1 MTFTDK
7 LNELQP
13 SLDQESLLHRMIKH
27 IRRSLDLQ
35 EILTTTASQVRL
47 FLDVDRVKIYRF
59 DADDSGEVIAES
71 IHEHRLPS
79 LLGQCF
85 PADDIPQ
92 EARDMFLLAQQR
104 SIVDVVNQK
113 IGLSPLQ
120 SKETGKRLQTNIYYR
135 QVDPCHLL
143 YLNAMGVQSSL
154 IVPILDSDPQEQ
166 SAKPKLWGLL
176 VCHHSEPRKI
186 LKRELKVLQQVTDQ
200 VGSAIAQSNLL
211 TAARTKQEQEA
222 TINRVTTLLHKLPT
236 IQLQAALKEVITA
249 FAGIGGRLYIEQSR
263 ELYTWGDQPT
273 LPYELDNSIIEQHP
287 IWQKWMA
294 ECKQGNIWT
303 TADLYKEPHLRVLA
317 LAFRSTQIR
326 GLMVIPL
333 HYREKFIGVLSIFR
347 SEFKTEILW
356 AGRCDQNRRQLLP
369 QLSFELWR
377 EQRKGQAAEW
387 KPEEILLAQALYEH
401 FSMAIQ
407 QQQMYKQV
415 QSLNANLELRVQEQT
430 AELEKS
436 LLLTKLLKQVTEHIR
451 RTLDLQTTLQTIVR
465 EVRPLLNSDR
475 VLIFQLKNK
484 SVIVEEINGNWQSV
498 LGVNAPPECFPD
510 EYTRLYC
517 QGRIRAID
525 NVSTAS
531 LTDCHREFLQS
542 LQVQANLI
550 VPISMGV
557 ELWGLLIAHE
567 CKAPRNW
574 QDAEIDLL
582 QQLGDQAAIA
592 IQQAQL
598 YEQTCDAETEAR
610 NQATQ
615 LEHTLHQLQE
625 TQTKLIQTEKMSG
638 LGQLVAGVAHEINNP
653 VNFIYGNL
661 CHASDYSEQLLE
673 ILRLYQRHYPYP
685 HNEIHTAIEAIDF
698 EFLIEDLP
706 KIITSMQVGTD
717 RIRSIV
723 LSLRNF
729 SRLDEAEN
737 KRVDLHE
744 GIDNTLLILQHRLK
758 ANAGFPRIE
767 VIKNYGNIP
776 QVECYAGQ
784 MNQVF
789 MNILSNAIDA
799 LVMETE
805 DWRLGTGDKGDKEN
819 NPSPILR
826 QSSVQVPNDASYF
839 NSGNLPK
846 FGADS
851 AASTLPEAVPTS
863 LRASEA
869 SVTTLGKALAPQCS
883 MPTIHIST
891 KISADNSRLLIS
903 ISDNGPGMT
912 QEVKKRIFDPFY
924 TTKPVGKGTGLGLA
938 ISYQIIVEKH
948 GGIMECISE
957 PGKGTEF
964 WIEIPIKA
972 PATIS
977 SNMED

>member
-1 MTFTDK
+1 MTFTNK
-7 LNELQP
+7 PNGLQQ
-13 SLDQESLLHRMIKH
+13 SLDQESLLHRMIKQ

-35 EILTTTASQVRL
+35 EILTTTVSQVRL
-47 FLDVDRVKIYRF
+47 FLGADRVKIYRF
-59 DADDSGEVIAES
+59 DTDGTGEVIAES
-71 IHEHRLPS
+71 IHEQRLPS
-79 LLGQCF
+79 LLGQRF
-85 PADDIPQ
+85 PSDDIPQ
-92 EARDMFLLAQQR
+92 EAREMFLLAQQR
-104 SIVDVVNQK
+104 SIVDVANGK

-135 QVDPCHLL
+135 QVDPCHIQ
-143 YLNAMGVQSSL
+143 YLKAMGVQSSL
-154 IVPILDSDPQEQ
+154 VVPILDCDPQEQ

-176 VCHHSEPRKI
+176 VSHQSEPRNI
-186 LKRELKVLQQVTDQ
+186 LKRELKVLQQVADQ
-200 VGSAIAQSNLL
+200 VAIAIAQSNLL
-211 TAARTKQEQEA
+211 TAARAKQEREA

-236 IQLQAALKEVITA
+236 IQLQGALEEVITA
-249 FAGIGGRLYIEQSR
+249 FNGVGGRLYIEQSL

-287 IWQKWMA
+287 MWQNWMA
-294 ECKQGNIWT
+294 ECKEGNIW
-303 TADLYKEPHLRVLA
+303 AISDLYKEPRLRVLA

-326 GLMVIPL
+326 GVMVIPL

-347 SEFKTEILW
+347 SEFETEILW
-356 AGRCDQNRRQLLP
+356 AGRCEQNRRQLLP
-369 QLSFELWR
+369 QLSFEVWR
-377 EQRKGQAAEW
+377 EQKKGQAPEW
-387 KPEEILLAQALYEH
+387 KPEDISLGQALYDH

-415 QSLNANLELRVQEQT
+415 QALNSNLELRVQEQT
-430 AELEKS
+430 YELEKS
-436 LLLTKLLKQVTEHIR
+436 LLFTKLLKQVTEHIR
-451 RTLDLQTTLQTIVR
+451 RTLDLQTTLQSIVR

-475 VLIFQLKNK
+475 VLIFHLKSK

-510 EYTRLYC
+510 EYTHLYY
-517 QGRIRAID
+517 QGRVRAIN
-525 NVSTAS
+525 NVSATS
-531 LTDCHREFLQS
+531 LSECHREFLQS

-550 VPISMGV
+550 VPINIGM

-567 CKAPRNW
+567 CEAPRDW

-610 NQATQ
+610 NQAAQ
-615 LEHTLHQLQE
+615 LEHTLHELQE
-625 TQTKLIQTEKMSG
+625 TQTRLIHTEKMSG

-661 CHASDYSEQLLE
+661 CHASDYTEQLLE
-673 ILRLYQRHYPYP
+673 ILRLYQLHYPHP
-685 HNEIHTAIEAIDF
+685 HSEISAAIEAIDF
-698 EFLIEDLP
+698 EFLVEDLP
-706 KIITSMQVGTD
+706 KIMTSMQVGTE

-729 SRLDEAEN
+729 SRLDESDN
-737 KRVDLHE
+737 KRVDIHE

-758 ANAGFPRIE
+758 ANSEFPGIE
-767 VIKNYGNIP
+767 VIKDYGNIP
-776 QVECYAGQ
+776 RVECYAGQ

-799 LVMETE
+799 LVMGNGNWEM
-805 DWRLGTGDKGDKEN
+805 GTGDKEN
-819 NPSPILR
+819 NPGPM
-826 QSSVQVPNDASYF
+826 PN
-839 NSGNLPK
+839 
-846 FGADS
+846 
-851 AASTLPEAVPTS
+851 
-863 LRASEA
+863 
-869 SVTTLGKALAPQCS
+869 
-883 MPTIHIST
+883 IHIST
-891 KISADNSRLLIS
+891 KISTDNSRLLIRF
-903 ISDNGPGMT
+903 SDNGPGMT
-912 QEVKKRIFDPFY
+912 EEVKKRIFDPFY

-964 WIEIPIKA
+964 WIEIPVKP
-972 PATIS
+972 PAKINS
-977 SNMED
+977 QPNVEEQGEEPHV

>member
-7 LNELQP
+7 PNELQQ
-13 SLDQESLLHRMIKH
+13 SLDQETLLHRMIKQ

-35 EILTTTASQVRL
+35 EILTTTVNQVRL
-47 FLDVDRVKIYRF
+47 FLGADRVKVYRF
-59 DADDSGEVIAES
+59 DADGSGEVIAES
-71 IHEHRLPS
+71 IHQQTLPS
-79 LLGQCF
+79 LLGLRF
-85 PADDIPQ
+85 PVHDIPQ
-92 EARDMFLLAQQR
+92 EAREMFLLAQQR
-104 SIVDVVNQK
+104 SIVDVANGK

-135 QVDPCHLL
+135 QVDPCHIQ
-143 YLNAMGVQSSL
+143 YLKAMGVQSSL
-154 IVPILDSDPQEQ
+154 VLPILHSDLQEQ

-176 VCHHSEPRKI
+176 VAHHTKPRKI
-186 LKRELKVLQQVTDQ
+186 LKRELKLLQQVADQ
-200 VGSAIAQSNLL
+200 VAIAIAQSNLL
-211 TAARTKQEQEA
+211 TTAGIKQEREA

-236 IQLQAALKEVITA
+236 IQLQGAVEEVISA
-249 FAGIGGRLYIEQSR
+249 LNGVGGRLYIEQSR
-263 ELYTWGDQPT
+263 ELYTWGEQPT
-273 LPYELDNSIIEQHP
+273 LPYELDNNIIEQHP
-287 IWQKWMA
+287 MWQNWMA
-294 ECKQGNIWT
+294 ECKQGNIWA

-347 SEFKTEILW
+347 SEFETEILW
-356 AGRCDQNRRQLLP
+356 AGRCEQNRRQLLP
-369 QLSFELWR
+369 QLSFEVWQ
-377 EQRKGQAAEW
+377 EQKKGQAPEW
-387 KPEEILLAQALYEH
+387 KPEDILLAQALYEH

-415 QSLNANLELRVQEQT
+415 QTLNANLELRVQEQT

-436 LLLTKLLKQVTEHIR
+436 LLFTKILKQVTEQIR
-451 RTLDLQTTLQTIVR
+451 RTLELQTTLQTIVR

-475 VLIFQLKNK
+475 VLIFQLKSK

-498 LGVNAPPECFPD
+498 LGVNAPEECFPD
-510 EYTRLYC
+510 EHTRLYC
-517 QGRIRAID
+517 QGRVRAIN

-531 LTDCHREFLQS
+531 LSDCHREYLQS

-550 VPISMGV
+550 VPINIGM

-567 CKAPRNW
+567 CEAPRNW
-574 QDAEIDLL
+574 QNAEIDLL

-598 YEQTCDAETEAR
+598 YEQTCDAEIEAR
-610 NQATQ
+610 NQAAQ

-625 TQTKLIQTEKMSG
+625 TQTRLIHTEKMSG

-661 CHASDYSEQLLE
+661 CHASDYTEQLLE
-673 ILRLYQRHYPYP
+673 ILRLYQLHYPHP
-685 HNEIHTAIEAIDF
+685 HSEIKAAIEAVDF
-698 EFLIEDLP
+698 EFLVEDLP
-706 KIITSMQVGTD
+706 KIMTSMQVGTD

-758 ANAGFPRIE
+758 GNAEFPRIE
-767 VIKNYGNIP
+767 VIKDYGNIP
-776 QVECYAGQ
+776 EVECYAGQ

-789 MNILSNAIDA
+789 MNIFSNAIDA
-799 LVMETE
+799 LLMQAEGWE
-805 DWRLGTGDKGDKEN
+805 MGTGDKRDKKN
-819 NPSPILR
+819 NAGLI
-826 QSSVQVPNDASYF
+826 
-839 NSGNLPK
+839 
-846 FGADS
+846 
-851 AASTLPEAVPTS
+851 
-863 LRASEA
+863 
-869 SVTTLGKALAPQCS
+869 
-883 MPTIHIST
+883 PTIHIST
-891 KISADNSRLLIS
+891 KASADNSYLLIR
-903 ISDNGPGMT
+903 ISDNGPGMPE
-912 QEVKKRIFDPFY
+912 EVKKRIFDPFY

-948 GGIMECISE
+948 SGIMECISE

-964 WIEIPIKA
+964 WIEIPIKS
-972 PATIS
+972 PEKIV
-977 SNMED
+977 N

>member
-7 LNELQP
+7 SNELQQ
-13 SLDQESLLHRMIKH
+13 SLDQESLLHRMTKQ
-27 IRRSLDLQ
+27 IRRSLNLQ
-35 EILTTTASQVRL
+35 EILTTTVSEVRL
-47 FLDVDRVKIYRF
+47 FLGADRVKVYRF
-59 DADDSGEVIAES
+59 DIDGSGEVIAES
-71 IHEHRLPS
+71 IYEQGLPS
-79 LLGQCF
+79 LLGLRF
-85 PADDIPQ
+85 PVHDIP
-92 EARDMFLLAQQR
+92 EAAREMFLLAGQR
-104 SIVDVVNQK
+104 SIVDVANEK

-120 SKETGKRLQTNIYYR
+120 SKETGKHLQTNIYYR
-135 QVDPCHLL
+135 QVDPCHIQ
-143 YLNAMGVQSSL
+143 YLKAMGVQSSL
-154 IVPILDSDPQEQ
+154 VVPILHCDLQEE
-166 SAKPKLWGLL
+166 SAKPQLWGLL
-176 VCHHSEPRKI
+176 VSHHSQPRKI
-186 LKRELKVLQQVTDQ
+186 LKRELKVLQQVADQ
-200 VGSAIAQSNLL
+200 VAIAIAQSNLL
-211 TAARTKQEQEA
+211 TEAHAKQEREA

-236 IQLQAALKEVITA
+236 IQLQGALEEVITA
-249 FAGIGGRLYIEQSR
+249 FNGVGGRLYIEESR

-287 IWQKWMA
+287 MWQKWMA
-294 ECKQGNIWT
+294 EFQQGNIWA
-303 TADLYKEPHLRVLA
+303 TADLYKEPRLRVLA

-347 SEFKTEILW
+347 SEFETEILW
-356 AGRCDQNRRQLLP
+356 AGRCEQNRRQLLP
-369 QLSFELWR
+369 QLSFEVWR
-377 EQRKGQAAEW
+377 EQKKGQAPRWE
-387 KPEEILLAQALYEH
+387 PEDVLLAQALYDH

-415 QSLNANLELRVQEQT
+415 QALNTNLELRVQEQT

-436 LLLTKLLKQVTEHIR
+436 LLLTKLLKQVTEQIR
-451 RTLDLQTTLQTIVR
+451 RTLELQTTLQTIVR

-475 VLIFQLKNK
+475 VLIFQLKYK

-510 EYTRLYC
+510 EYTHLYY
-517 QGRIRAID
+517 QGRVRAIN

-531 LTDCHREFLQS
+531 LSDCHREFLQS

-550 VPISMGV
+550 VPINMGI

-567 CKAPRNW
+567 CNAPRNW

-598 YEQTCDAETEAR
+598 YEQTADAEIEAR
-610 NQATQ
+610 NQAAQ
-615 LEHTLHQLQE
+615 LEHTLHELQE
-625 TQTKLIQTEKMSG
+625 TQTRLIHTEKMSG
-638 LGQLVAGVAHEINNP
+638 LGQLVAGIAHEINNP

-661 CHASDYSEQLLE
+661 CHASDYTEQLLE
-673 ILRLYQRHYPYP
+673 ILRLYQLNYP
-685 HNEIHTAIEAIDF
+685 HPHSEIQAAIEAIDF
-698 EFLIEDLP
+698 DFLVEDLP
-706 KIITSMQVGTD
+706 KIMTSMQLGTE

-744 GIDNTLLILQHRLK
+744 GINNTLLILQHRLK
-758 ANAGFPRIE
+758 GNAEFPRIE
-767 VIKNYGNIP
+767 VIKDYGNIP
-776 QVECYAGQ
+776 RVECYAGQ

-789 MNILSNAIDA
+789 MNIFSNAIDA
-799 LVMETE
+799 LVM
-805 DWRLGTGDKGDKEN
+805 GNGDKRDKGEKN
-819 NPSPILR
+819 NPYP
-826 QSSVQVPNDASYF
+826 
-839 NSGNLPK
+839 
-846 FGADS
+846 
-851 AASTLPEAVPTS
+851 
-863 LRASEA
+863 
-869 SVTTLGKALAPQCS
+869 
-883 MPTIHIST
+883 MPTIYIST
-891 KISADNSRLLIS
+891 NVSADNSHLLIR

-912 QEVKKRIFDPFY
+912 EEVKKRIFDPFY

-964 WIEIPIKA
+964 WIEIPIKP
-972 PATIS
+972 PAKIVS
-977 SNMED
+977 QR

>member
-1 MTFTDK
+1 MIFTHK
-7 LNELQP
+7 SNELQQ
-13 SLDQESLLHRMIKH
+13 SLDQESLLHRMTKQ
-27 IRRSLDLQ
+27 IRRSLNLQ
-35 EILTTTASQVRL
+35 EILTTTVSEVRL
-47 FLDVDRVKIYRF
+47 FLGADRVKVYRF
-59 DADDSGEVIAES
+59 DIDGSGEVIAES
-71 IHEHRLPS
+71 IYKESLPS
-79 LLGQCF
+79 LLGLRF
-85 PADDIPQ
+85 PVHDIP
-92 EARDMFLLAQQR
+92 EAAREMFLLAGQR
-104 SIVDVVNQK
+104 SIVDVVNEK

-120 SKETGKRLQTNIYYR
+120 SKETSKRLQTNIYYR
-135 QVDPCHLL
+135 QVDPCHIQ
-143 YLNAMGVQSSL
+143 YLKAMGVQSSL
-154 IVPILDSDPQEQ
+154 VVPILHCDLQEE
-166 SAKPKLWGLL
+166 SAKPQLWGLL
-176 VCHHSEPRKI
+176 VSHHSQPRKI
-186 LKRELKVLQQVTDQ
+186 LKRELKVLQQVVDQ
-200 VGSAIAQSNLL
+200 VAIAIAQSNLL
-211 TAARTKQEQEA
+211 TEAHAKQEREA
-222 TINRVTTLLHKLPT
+222 TINRITTLLHKLPT
-236 IQLQAALKEVITA
+236 IQLQGALEEVIAA
-249 FAGIGGRLYIEQSR
+249 FNGVGGRLYIGESR

-287 IWQKWMA
+287 MWQNWMA
-294 ECKQGNIWT
+294 EFQQGNIWA
-303 TADLYKEPHLRVLA
+303 TADLYKEPRLRILA

-347 SEFKTEILW
+347 SEFETEILW
-356 AGRCDQNRRQLLP
+356 AGRCEQNRRQLLP
-369 QLSFELWR
+369 QLSFEVWR
-377 EQRKGQAAEW
+377 EQKKGQAPRWE
-387 KPEEILLAQALYEH
+387 PEDVLLAQALYDH

-415 QSLNANLELRVQEQT
+415 QALNTNLELRVQEQT

-436 LLLTKLLKQVTEHIR
+436 LLLTKLLKQVTEQIR
-451 RTLDLQTTLQTIVR
+451 RTLELQTTLQTIVR

-484 SVIVEEINGNWQSV
+484 SVIVEEISGNWQSV

-517 QGRIRAID
+517 QGRVRAIN

-531 LTDCHREFLQS
+531 LSDCHREFLQS

-550 VPISMGV
+550 VPINMGI

-567 CKAPRNW
+567 CNAPRNW

-598 YEQTCDAETEAR
+598 YEQTSDAEIEAR
-610 NQATQ
+610 NQAAQ
-615 LEHTLHQLQE
+615 LEHTLHELQE
-625 TQTKLIQTEKMSG
+625 TQTRLIHTEKMSG
-638 LGQLVAGVAHEINNP
+638 LGQLVAGIAHEINNP

-661 CHASDYSEQLLE
+661 CHASDYTEQLLE
-673 ILRLYQRHYPYP
+673 ILRLYQLNYP
-685 HNEIHTAIEAIDF
+685 HPHSEIQAAIEAIDF
-698 EFLIEDLP
+698 DFLVEDLP
-706 KIITSMQVGTD
+706 KIMTSMQLGTE

-744 GIDNTLLILQHRLK
+744 GINNTLLILQHRLK
-758 ANAGFPRIE
+758 GNAEFPRIE
-767 VIKNYGNIP
+767 VIKDYGNIP
-776 QVECYAGQ
+776 RVECYAGQ

-789 MNILSNAIDA
+789 MNIFSNAIDA
-799 LVMETE
+799 LVT
-805 DWRLGTGDKGDKEN
+805 GNGDKRDKGEKKN
-819 NPSPILR
+819 NP
-826 QSSVQVPNDASYF
+826 Y
-839 NSGNLPK
+839 
-846 FGADS
+846 
-851 AASTLPEAVPTS
+851 
-863 LRASEA
+863 
-869 SVTTLGKALAPQCS
+869 S

-891 KISADNSRLLIS
+891 NVSADNSHLLIR

-912 QEVKKRIFDPFY
+912 EEVKKRIFDPFY

-964 WIEIPIKA
+964 WIEIPIKP
-972 PATIS
+972 PAKIAS
-977 SNMED
+977 KR